1 MTIPEDNGGS
11 DFDAGI
17 EMGVLGDDSL
27 EGSSGEDA
35 VLVFDSAVDA
45 DGMETHSRFQCCNPS
60 FLFV

>member
-1 MTIPEDNGGS
+1 MTLPEDNGGS

-35 VLVFDSAVDA
+35 VLVFDSAVDV
-45 DGMETHSRFQCCNPS
+45 DGMETPSRFHCCDPTS
-60 FLFV
+60 LCV